1 MAVFMHMNERE
12 AILDYV
18 YNSYNTED
26 ELGLLPNQLQEIYRD
41 IRNVTLNLPQI
52 KASVE
57 YICACP
63 PLCDKEE
70 VIDVL
75 KEMER
80 RFYLAQDLQWEFAML
95 DRQRKGAIPR
105 KDAMFLFQMVHGEFF
120 SKFRFEKLM
129 NSRPIVHSDVSFE
142 EIEVDLCNIPTYEWI
157 DELMIENDKEKR
169 ELEFLRK
176 ENERKA
182 REAEEAKRQE
192 EKMKREMDEED
203 VKFKEMLEKKKQEKL
218 LNEKKRLLE
227 EEEALKAQ
235 KAKMEEEERQ
245 KAEQSRLEA
254 EQAEQSRLEAEEAE
268 QARLETEQAEQ
279 AKLEAEQA
287 EQARLE
293 TEKAEQARLE
303 TEQAKQ
309 AKLEAEQAEQAR
321 LEAEKAEQARIDAEQ
336 AEQARLDAE
345 KAEQERLK
353 AEQAKQEEGKE
364 VKKER
369 AAQNWTKAKKVA
381 REEIRK
387 ERKKH
392 MHKVKATFDAEE
404 ASRQS
409 LNAEQAL
416 EAEHA
421 AEAEME
427 RAQQQ
432 MAEANTEEEK
442 EKAQQAGQKAKKTAL
457 KHKEK
462 RLRSTLKAAIKL
474 RNKPRIDAGVEE
486 AKEALPE
493 IPALKPDIEDAET
506 VSDSIQCGNELDD
519 AMARRDLEGIESSV
533 DKIKKKKYEE
543 DHAERLLEADKLAN
557 KLRRLEKLKKDI
569 MALDQRTISE
579 IRSYKKP
586 LPAIHDVMIA
596 TYVILG
602 YKEKE
607 LKDWKYIQ
615 ALLGRT
621 GKEGLKRQ
629 CTTLDATTINQA
641 AAALAESKYLKK
653 HDLETV
659 TDISA
664 GAATFFVWSTA
675 MIEENRSWH
684 EDSEF
689 REKLEEKKRQEAEEA
704 KRLEEQKR
712 IKTASRSN
720 IGQRQRKK
728 SEGKERKKS
737 DGRERKK
744 SGDGKKQGTSAVAA
758 TEKKKNDLS
767 AKAPGSPKM
776 ARSKSKSPGPQ
787 RRNIKPGD
795 NSRTNRGKSK
805 SPSRKPK

>member
-1 MAVFMHMNERE
+1 
-12 AILDYV
+12 
-18 YNSYNTED
+18 
-26 ELGLLPNQLQEIYRD
+26 
-41 IRNVTLNLPQI
+41 
-52 KASVE
+52 
-57 YICACP
+57 
-63 PLCDKEE
+63 
-70 VIDVL
+70 
-75 KEMER
+75 
-80 RFYLAQDLQWEFAML
+80 
-95 DRQRKGAIPR
+95 
-105 KDAMFLFQMVHGEFF
+105 
-120 SKFRFEKLM
+120 
-129 NSRPIVHSDVSFE
+129 
-142 EIEVDLCNIPTYEWI
+142 
-157 DELMIENDKEKR
+157 
-169 ELEFLRK
+169 
-176 ENERKA
+176 
-182 REAEEAKRQE
+182 
-192 EKMKREMDEED
+192 
-203 VKFKEMLEKKKQEKL
+203 
-218 LNEKKRLLE
+218 
-227 EEEALKAQ
+227 
-235 KAKMEEEERQ
+235 
-245 KAEQSRLEA
+245 
-254 EQAEQSRLEAEEAE
+254 
-268 QARLETEQAEQ
+268 
-279 AKLEAEQA
+279 
-287 EQARLE
+287 
-293 TEKAEQARLE
+293 
-303 TEQAKQ
+303 
-309 AKLEAEQAEQAR
+309 
-321 LEAEKAEQARIDAEQ
+321 
-336 AEQARLDAE
+336 
-345 KAEQERLK
+345 
-353 AEQAKQEEGKE
+353 
-364 VKKER
+364 
-369 AAQNWTKAKKVA
+369 
-381 REEIRK
+381 
-387 ERKKH
+387 
-392 MHKVKATFDAEE
+392 
-404 ASRQS
+404 
-409 LNAEQAL
+409 
-416 EAEHA
+416 
-421 AEAEME
+421 
-427 RAQQQ
+427 
-432 MAEANTEEEK
+432 
-442 EKAQQAGQKAKKTAL
+442 
-457 KHKEK
+457 
-462 RLRSTLKAAIKL
+462 
-474 RNKPRIDAGVEE
+474 
-486 AKEALPE
+486 
-493 IPALKPDIEDAET
+493 
-506 VSDSIQCGNELDD
+506 
-519 AMARRDLEGIESSV
+519 LEGIESSV

-704 KRLEEQKR
+704 KRLEAQKR